1 MFSAGSRALLVCGC
15 CSAFLAGL
23 VWDPHSA
30 SLPPL
35 CLAQTYI
42 GVNIT
47 GICLNVD
54 FGHGMNHK
62 ATYQPT
68 TSTISSS
75 TPKIDSKRNLSKSG
89 TLSFCWV
96 WAILQPR
103 AGSGSSS
110 GASSWLSSCNVS
122 MPSALGGG
130 VVIGPA
136 RSPTGHSRLAL
147 ALGLNPS

>member
-1 MFSAGSRALLVCGC
+1 MFFAAPPSWLGQFAILIQRVAVVFSAKLTLVLTLL
-15 CSAFLAGL
+15 AFVLMLILARG
-23 VWDPHSA
+23 
-30 SLPPL
+30 
-35 CLAQTYI
+35 
-42 GVNIT
+42 IT
-47 GICLNVD
+47 T
-54 FGHGMNHK
+54 K

-89 TLSFCWV
+89 TLSFLLGLGDFT
-96 WAILQPR
+96 AA

-130 VVIGPA
+130 VVIGP
-136 RSPTGHSRLAL
+136 G
-147 ALGLNPS
+147 